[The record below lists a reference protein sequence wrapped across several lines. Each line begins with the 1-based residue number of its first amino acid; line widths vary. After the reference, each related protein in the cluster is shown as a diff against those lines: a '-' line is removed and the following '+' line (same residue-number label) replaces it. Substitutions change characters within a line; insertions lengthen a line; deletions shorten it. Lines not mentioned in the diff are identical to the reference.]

1 LLQDGGDLNAQL
13 DYSAPLR
20 RIVYRDP
27 ATGKALVFMTN
38 NFDLRPLHSVVI
50 IISVY

>member
-1 LLQDGGDLNAQL
+1 LLRDGGGLNAQH
-13 DYSAPLR
+13 DYPAPLR
-20 RIVYRDP
+20 RLGYRDP

-38 NFDLRPLHSVVI
+38 NFDLGPLHSVVI